1 MATVKQLMSAKTDGT
16 NYIVD
21 CDDNVLKALEIM
33 AEANISAV
41 MVTENKKIVGIV
53 TERDYSRKGEL
64 KGLSAKNTS
73 VRDLMTER
81 MFTVT
86 PDTSIDQCMGLMDQ
100 HHIRHL
106 PVIEN
111 EKMVGMVSM
120 RDVVE
125 VLISERESTIK
136 GLENYILGS
145 GFAT

>member
-1 MATVKQLMSAKTDGT
+1 MATVKQLMSTKSNGI

-21 CDDNVLKALEIM
+21 CNDTVLKALEIM
-33 AEANISAV
+33 AEADISAV
-41 MVTENKKIVGIV
+41 MVEENDKIVGIF
-53 TERDYSRKGEL
+53 TERDYSRKCEP
-64 KGLSAKNTS
+64 KGLSAKDTS
-73 VRDLMTER
+73 VRDLMTEQ
-81 MFTVT
+81 MMTVA
-86 PDTSIDQCMGLMDQ
+86 PETSMDQCMGLMKQ

-120 RDVVE
+120 RDVVDI
-125 VLISERESTIK
+125 LISERESTIK

>member
-1 MATVKQLMSAKTDGT
+1 MATVKQLMSTKTDGT

-21 CDDNVLKALEIM
+21 SDDNVLKALEVM

-41 MVTENKKIVGIV
+41 MVSENDQIVGIF
-53 TERDYSRKGEL
+53 TERDYSRKGEI
-64 KGLSAKNTS
+64 KGLSAKNS
-73 VRDLMTER
+73 RIGELMTEE

-86 PDTSIDQCMGLMDQ
+86 PETSIDQCMGLMNQ

-106 PVIEN
+106 PVIEDD
-111 EKMVGMVSM
+111 KMVGMVSM
-120 RDVVE
+120 RDVVD

>member
-1 MATVKQLMSAKTDGT
+1 MATVKQLISTKTDGT
-16 NYIVD
+16 NYTID
-21 CDDNVLKALEIM
+21 CDDTVLKALEIM
-33 AEANISAV
+33 AKANISAV
-41 MVTENKKIVGIV
+41 MVTENDKIVGIV
-53 TERDYSRKGEL
+53 TERDYSRKCEL
-64 KGLSAKNTS
+64 KNLSAKDSS

-106 PVIEN
+106 PVIED

>member
-1 MATVKQLMSAKTDGT
+1 MATVKQLMSTKTDGT
-16 NYIVD
+16 NYTID
-21 CDDNVLKALEIM
+21 EKDSVLKALEIM

-41 MVTENKKIVGIV
+41 MVTEGHKIVGIF
-53 TERDYSRKGEL
+53 TERDYSRKCEI
-64 KGLSAKNTS
+64 KGLSAKNTN
-73 VRDLMTER
+73 VRDLMTEK

-86 PDTSIDQCMGLMDQ
+86 PETSIDQCMGLMTQ

-106 PVIEN
+106 PVIEGD
-111 EKMVGMVSM
+111 KMVGMVSM
-120 RDVVE
+120 RDVVD